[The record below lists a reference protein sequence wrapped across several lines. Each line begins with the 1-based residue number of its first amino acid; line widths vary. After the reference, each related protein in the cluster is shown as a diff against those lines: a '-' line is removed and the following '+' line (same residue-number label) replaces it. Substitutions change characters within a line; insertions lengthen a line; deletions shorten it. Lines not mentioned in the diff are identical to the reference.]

1 MVVLVFVCV
10 CAVAPRQC
18 TSQFEIVVH
27 VRVSLSGGIRGAPG
41 RTGQLGPKRVLER
54 TITGPN
60 RRQGFPYP
68 KEYQHKSS
76 TLRLAL
82 QSGFDR
88 ESTPKSSARIGTIL
102 VLVLQP
108 YSPAVSYQ
116 RTAVS

>member
-18 TSQFEIVVH
+18 TRLSSRLVVRGLRWTTGRDSGATSGTTHIITAGRIV
-27 VRVSLSGGIRGAPG
+27 A
-41 RTGQLGPKRVLER
+41 
-54 TITGPN
+54 N
-60 RRQGFPYP
+60 FPYP
-68 KEYQHKSS
+68 KEYQYKSS

-88 ESTPKSSARIGTIL
+88 ESTPKSSARIDTIL

>member
-18 TSQFEIVVH
+18 TRLSSRLVVRGLRWIRDGTRERRGTTHITAGRIV
-27 VRVSLSGGIRGAPG
+27 A
-41 RTGQLGPKRVLER
+41 
-54 TITGPN
+54 N
-60 RRQGFPYP
+60 FPYP
-68 KEYQHKSS
+68 KEYQYKSS

-88 ESTPKSSARIGTIL
+88 ESTPKSSARIDTIL

-116 RTAVS
+116 RTPVN